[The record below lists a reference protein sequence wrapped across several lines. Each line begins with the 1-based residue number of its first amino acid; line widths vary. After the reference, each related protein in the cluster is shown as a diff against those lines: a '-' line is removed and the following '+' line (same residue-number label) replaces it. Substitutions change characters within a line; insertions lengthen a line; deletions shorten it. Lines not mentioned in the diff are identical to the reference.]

1 MNSNSDAR
9 AAIAMEVE
17 IREQVEKKKK
27 TSIWSA
33 ARDAICKW
41 APGFLGP
48 STFRAVIQNRQPP
61 KSLWAL
67 KGSKIGLSESALDT
81 LVDLQEPCSLPRTH
95 WGPDGRD
102 DCFPHRMY
110 RGKDK
115 VS

>member
-1 MNSNSDAR
+1 VKLNSYAR
-9 AAIAMEVE
+9 AAIAMEGG
-17 IREQVEKKKK
+17 IREQVEKKK